1 MSQIFTIQDDK
12 VVIRKLSL
20 ETLEGDLTI
29 AGTLTVDSITVLNDT
44 ENKQVDVGNWVVHDE
59 QDIYGKGLSWTWS
72 GGSIQLAYRPGG
84 RLWSSSDI
92 DLAPNHSFMIDNE
105 AVLSKGE
112 LGGQITKSNLR
123 ELGTLKK
130 LVVSGETALAD
141 FAYFNSTFG
150 RLGLNTD
157 SPNGTLSVVNNN
169 VEVIISSD
177 RDNVAQVGTYTSHS
191 LEIVTDN
198 IARVTLK
205 NNGEV
210 VFGNE
215 TTKNAD
221 VKIYGTLT
229 VDTVVSDNRVD
240 RYSPLEFKSSRDQ
253 SIYGQGLMWTGTGDT
268 RQFIMRAGP
277 DRLWSTDSLDL
288 AENQSYHVNGMP
300 VLSAFALGNT
310 VTQSNLSKLGT
321 LENLNVEGEATFL
334 SHINA
339 SRAVI
344 NATNILFNNGDEFRI
359 TNSLIESN
367 RKLSL
372 KVSGDETY
380 YADLNEIVIGN
391 KQNIRRPV
399 KVFGP
404 LTVGVN
410 NPNENV
416 DLAVKGNIS
425 FANKTFVTGTTIP
438 SSGSFVKGDI
448 CWNEN
453 PTADNYIGWVCIE
466 SGAPGRWLPFGGI
479 NRQ

>member
-359 TNSLIESN
+359 TN
-367 RKLSL
+367 
-372 KVSGDETY
+372 
-380 YADLNEIVIGN
+380 
-391 KQNIRRPV
+391 
-399 KVFGP
+399 
-404 LTVGVN
+404 
-410 NPNENV
+410 
-416 DLAVKGNIS
+416 
-425 FANKTFVTGTTIP
+425 NKT
-438 SSGSFVKGDI
+438 
-448 CWNEN
+448 
-453 PTADNYIGWVCIE
+453 
-466 SGAPGRWLPFGGI
+466 
-479 NRQ
+479 